1 MHLEASFTEAALH
14 PTWGWGEARVF
25 SFFKH
30 PHPPF
35 ISRPL
40 TSHRNVASLRSD
52 WDSAVMKRHH
62 LQRVQRFLH
71 FFHLLCAPFL
81 SSAFLLESL
90 HDFTSADEHV
100 HIHMFLITACPDVF
114 NSSSL
119 HASVSPRSKP
129 YFPPNPRAGARPGW
143 AVLLCDRI
151 NHVTRTQK
159 VYRSRQARAFARQG
173 SSFLSRVLKIVN

>member
-1 MHLEASFTEAALH
+1 MAVNASRFNDWYLHLRREIFHLHLEASFTEAAPH

-35 ISRPL
+35 IPRPL

-62 LQRVQRFLH
+62 LQREQRFLH

-129 YFPPNPRAGARPGW
+129 YSPPP
-143 AVLLCDRI
+143 
-151 NHVTRTQK
+151 TRELELD
-159 VYRSRQARAFARQG
+159 QG
-173 SSFLSRVLKIVN
+173 GLFCCATELTM